1 MKIVHSSGQEL
12 KLNPGTVLEMERSNP
27 FFNEY
32 GEQSLPVKLP
42 SDEYNRKIL
51 GFPDD
56 MAGVNKMPS
65 RADATIQDGLFSIRC
80 RQAILSA
87 SRKDGIDTSFFL
99 NIGSFYEKM
108 KDVQLTTVFKD
119 KVVKFSSLTTAI
131 NFVRSL
137 MITPDPRFSC
147 FPVLAESHDNGEII
161 CLNRVGGPIKPDG
174 YYTLWNEQ
182 YREETVD
189 DKTVSTPAGYYITPF
204 IKAMHLL
211 EEVFKYLG
219 YTLEDS
225 FFSRTEPFKSMVFLN
240 NNIDTIV
247 NAEIRYDQIVPS
259 CNISTILDIFRYK
272 FCCEFIPDEARRSV
286 RIVLFNEIADGNAS
300 QDLTRLLTAPIS
312 INHGG
317 KYKQVK
323 LSAEKGPVLSYSND
337 EGKLVSLTPDYLSK
351 SMYEIAAMYPE
362 AFIDL
367 TRGWIIR
374 EGFSAV
380 DYVIEK
386 VGTLNCGYYAGG
398 TLEAEK
404 KESPDTLVSIEFE
417 TLSSGV
423 APYIG
428 TTRAINSKIVWNNDP
443 TQGSNTENSTQ
454 EKSELKPMLCFT
466 AHRTSRFDSG
476 TIYAYL
482 DTRERIWDYSL
493 AYNGPDGLYEKFWR
507 KYDDMLR
514 NSMRPVTTKM
524 LLSDID
530 KLNISAHEKV
540 IINNQ
545 ELLPNVIKYNIGK
558 NVPTECTFLTTKLYN
573 PVSSA
578 KSESE
583 HFPSSKYRWN
593 RRWSNSV
600 GSQYNWMQLKEQA
613 PISFFPPPTEEEYRR
628 GGRYHVETH
637 ACWFAIEIRLAG
649 KIPIL
654 VDKIEGTLTVW
665 LEPVLR
671 EW

>member
-1 MKIVHSSGQEL
+1 MKIIHSSGKEL
-12 KLNPGTVLEMERSNP
+12 KLKPGTVLEMERANP
-27 FFNEY
+27 FFNDY

-42 SDEYNRKIL
+42 SDEYNREIL

-65 RADATIQDGLFSIRC
+65 RADATIQEGIFSIRC

-87 SRKDGIDTSFFL
+87 SQKEGIDTSFYL
-99 NIGSFYEKM
+99 NSGSFYEKM

-119 KVVKFSSLTTAI
+119 KKIKFQSLTSAV

-161 CLNRVGGPIKPDG
+161 CLNRMGGPIQSDG
-174 YYTLWNEQ
+174 YYTLWNAQ

-204 IKAMHLL
+204 IKALHLL
-211 EEVFKYLG
+211 QEIFKYLG
-219 YTLEDS
+219 YTLEDN
-225 FFSRTEPFKSMVFLN
+225 FFSRTEPFRSMVFLN

-247 NAEIRYDQIVPS
+247 NAEIRYDQIVPN

-272 FCCEFIPDEARRSV
+272 FCCEFIPDESGRSV
-286 RIVLFNEIADGNAS
+286 KIVLFNELIESKAN
-300 QDLTRLLTAPIS
+300 QDLTKLLTTPIN

-323 LSAEKGPVLSYSND
+323 LSAEKGQTLSYND
-337 EGKLVSLTPDYLSK
+337 EGKLVSLSPDYLSK
-351 SMYEIAAMYPE
+351 SMYEIASMYPE

-374 EGFSAV
+374 EGFTPV

-386 VGTLNCGYYAGG
+386 VGSLNCGYYAGG

-417 TLSSGV
+417 TLSSGI
-423 APYIG
+423 APYIE
-428 TTRAINSKIVWNNDP
+428 TTRAVNSKIVWNNEP
-443 TQGSNTENSTQ
+443 TKGSNTENSTQ
-454 EKSELKPMLCFT
+454 EKAELKPMLCFT
-466 AHRTSRFDSG
+466 AHRSSRCDSG
-476 TIYAYL
+476 TVYAYL
-482 DTRERIWDYSL
+482 DTREKIWDYSL
-493 AYNGPDGLYEKFWR
+493 AYNGPEGLFEKFWR

-540 IINNQ
+540 IIKNQ
-545 ELLPNVIKYNIGK
+545 ELLPNVIKYNVGK
-558 NVPTECTFLTTKLYN
+558 NVDTECTFFTTKLYN
-573 PVSSA
+573 PISSA
-578 KSESE
+578 KPESE
-583 HFPSSKYRWN
+583 HFRSSKYQWKRG
-593 RRWSNSV
+593 WSKNV
-600 GSQYNWMQLKEQA
+600 GSQYNWMQLKTQPPVA
-613 PISFFPPPTEEEYRR
+613 FLPPPTEEEYRK
-628 GGRYHVETH
+628 GGRFYVETH
-637 ACWFAIEIRLAG
+637 ACWFAVEIKLMG
-649 KIPIL
+649 KIPVL
-654 VDKIEGTLTVW
+654 VDKVEGTLTVW
-665 LEPVLR
+665 LEPILR
-671 EW
+671 DW